1 MARRSA
7 NAWNSRTKSTI
18 NPLHRSAPTAHD
30 GDVELG
36 QLRGGGA
43 AGAAGGTSTAG
54 AGAGAGAGA
63 AVHASAAATEGKA
76 QTGGSKDGARLID
89 APTGGGAGAIAPQT
103 DGRDDAFDDDLK
115 FDTVWR
121 KPTRQ
126 GVLE

>member
-7 NAWNSRTKSTI
+7 NAWNSRTKSTM

-63 AVHASAAATEGKA
+63 AVHASAAATEGKS
-76 QTGGSKDGARLID
+76 QTSGSKDGARLID
-89 APTGGGAGAIAPQT
+89 APAGGGAGAIAPQT